1 MVEVETEELD
11 FLSRNGVSLGARIYR
26 PRGRGPFPAMVDAH
40 GGAWIQ
46 GSFVNNDPINRPL
59 AAGGVVVMAIDYS
72 LPPAGTYPS
81 SVADMNYA
89 IRWLK
94 KHAQRYDTK
103 PEWVGAMGTSSG
115 GHLAV
120 LAAIKPHEPRY
131 ANVPLEGD
139 DGLDAEVACVVTMW
153 PVICPLTRFRENVE
167 RRASGDQSYAARVG
181 GGLEQMKYWLS
192 EDAMA
197 DGSPML
203 AVERGD
209 KVAMPDVLYVQA
221 TGDNLHPRHC
231 MDRFCAAYRK
241 RGGRAE
247 ALLVEGEPYD
257 FVRSN
262 AECPEAKRAKTR
274 MLEFIHECKARADRA
289 PTRGSAA

>member
-1 MVEVETEELD
+1 MFEVETEELD
-11 FLSRNGVSLGARIYR
+11 FLSRNGVPLRARLYR

-46 GSFVNNDPINRPL
+46 GSFVNNDPINRPI
-59 AAGGVVVMAIDYS
+59 AAAGVVVMAIDYS

-94 KHAQRYDTK
+94 KHAKRYDTK
-103 PEWVGAMGTSSG
+103 PEWVGSMGTSSG

-120 LAAIKPHEPRY
+120 LAAIKPHDARY
-131 ANVPLEGD
+131 ANLPLDGD
-139 DGLDAEVACVVTMW
+139 GAFDAEVTCVVTMW
-153 PVICPLTRFRENVE
+153 PVICPLTRYRENVE
-167 RRASGDQSYAARVG
+167 RQTRGNQSYAARVG
-181 GGLEQMKYWLS
+181 GGLDQMKYWLS
-192 EDAMA
+192 EDAMS

-209 KVAMPDVLYVQA
+209 EVAMPDVLYVQA
-221 TGDNLHPRHC
+221 TGDNLHPRQC

-257 FVRSN
+257 FIRSN
-262 AECPEAKRAKTR
+262 AECAEAKWAVKR
-274 MLEFIHECKARADRA
+274 MTEFIHECKARADRA
-289 PTRGSAA
+289 PISGSAV